1 MKYIFL
7 RSLALP
13 GLIVGLP
20 LFAQQ
25 MKISGTVTDPHEAV
39 VVAAE
44 VQVINQATQA
54 VIKTKTDGAG
64 VFQITQLQSG
74 RYLMSVRAKGFQ
86 ITDGALRTR

>member
-1 MKYIFL
+1 VKYIFL

-54 VIKTKTDGAG
+54 VIKTGGAG